1 MCFFLYYHLEV
12 RYGLGGGLNWL
23 LYGSSVPYSLFC
35 KPEIRNN
42 GNISLDDYNLVSGI
56 SSPGATHEGG
66 KCCSF
71 ICRLLSPNH
80 CIRVCK

>member
-1 MCFFLYYHLEV
+1 MAW
-12 RYGLGGGLNWL
+12 GGLNWL

-56 SSPGATHEGG
+56 SSPGAPHEGG
-66 KCCSF
+66 KCC
-71 ICRLLSPNH
+71 
-80 CIRVCK
+80 